1 MKDDSSDTSLKVSKS
16 QNTPAHNGSSGGER
30 FLCFQLGQ
38 EHYAIPLL
46 SVKEVIA
53 PPEIT
58 AVPQTPSYFL
68 GIMNLRG
75 QIISVMDLRSKLGIT
90 PGTTAEKAIIIC
102 DLKPNSVGV
111 VVDAIDSV
119 YCPAPDEISEKPE
132 IQSQR
137 NSDYIE
143 GVFRYNN
150 KLVLLLDIVK
160 SLSLA
165 DHQTIARAGNPAAKA
180 A

>member
-1 MKDDSSDTSLKVSKS
+1 MQNNSSDSNSLSGQVSSKAN
-16 QNTPAHNGSSGGER
+16 QSSGER
-30 FLCFQLGQ
+30 YLCFLLGQ
-38 EHYAIPLL
+38 ENYAIPLL

-58 AVPQTPSYFL
+58 PVPQTPNYFL

-90 PGTTAEKAIIIC
+90 PSSTSEKSIIIC
-102 DLKPNSVGV
+102 DLKPNSIGV

-119 YCPAPDEISEKPE
+119 YCPTAEEISDKPE

-137 NSDYIE
+137 NTDYID
-143 GVFRYNN
+143 GVFRHNG

-160 SLSLA
+160 SLSLG
-165 DHQTIARAGNPAAKA
+165 DHQAVARAVQAVAKA